1 MLDEYLANLSKGRLQ
16 IDEGFLVQRKRV
28 RKIESGREREGE
40 SVCVEETETDRKRE
54 SIYYI

>member
-16 IDEGFLVQRKRV
+16 IDEGFLVQRKRK
-28 RKIESGREREGE
+28 RKIESERERER
-40 SVCVEETETDRKRE
+40 VCVEETETDRKRE